1 MKEIARREQLGGKAA
16 FPFAFTSRLTAGD
29 ESYWDFLGEM
39 VYRIS
44 RTPQLAVDCQIS
56 EHCGELEVR
65 WDYLTGVLPESF
77 VQNMFLYFL
86 DTIEG
91 TWENRPAS
99 AGIPVQ
105 EVEAYNATETE
116 IPVTTLQNLIAAQ
129 VERTPNR
136 IALTAGEKSYTY
148 RELWDTAGAIAGTLR
163 RKYGSGRCI
172 MVDGKALR
180 RNHSPHARHSSF
192 RKRLRAL

>member
-1 MKEIARREQLGGKAA
+1 
-16 FPFAFTSRLTAGD
+16 
-29 ESYWDFLGEM
+29 M

-91 TWENRPAS
+91 AWENRPAS

-136 IALTAGEKSYTY
+136 IALTAGESVTHIGNCGTQPAPLPE
-148 RELWDTAGAIAGTLR
+148 RSAGSTGAADALWWTESAAE
-163 RKYGSGRCI
+163 K
-172 MVDGKALR
+172 
-180 RNHSPHARHSSF
+180 PFSSC
-192 RKRLRAL
+192 